1 MQALGLV
8 LSAAAV
14 IATGAGPPT
23 TGQAL
28 ASVGAGAAGTA
39 GLALLYRA
47 LATGTMSVVAPVA
60 ATGVALPLVVGVL
73 TGDDLSAGQAVGL
86 AAAVVGV
93 LASSHRPDTE
103 DARAAART
111 IGLAVLAAAGFGC
124 YFIGSHAGVRGGL
137 AWLLLLSHAV
147 ACVGVV
153 GFAAVRRL
161 PVVPARREWAPLT
174 VIGLL
179 DLSATAL
186 YGLANRDGLLSV
198 VAVVGSLY
206 PVATVILARLV
217 LRERVSRVQAAGI
230 GLALT
235 GVVLIGAA

>member
-8 LSAAAV
+8 ISAAAV
-14 IATGAGPPT
+14 IATGAGLPT
-23 TGQAL
+23 THEAL

-39 GLALLYRA
+39 GLALFYKA
-47 LATGTMSVVAPVA
+47 LAGGTMSVVAPVA
-60 ATGVALPLVVGVL
+60 ATGVALPLLVGVL
-73 TGDDLSAGQAVGL
+73 GGDALSPGQAIGL
-86 AAAVVGV
+86 GTAVLGV
-93 LASSHRPDTE
+93 LAVSRQQPDPHKP
-103 DARAAART
+103 AAPRA
-111 IGLAVLAAAGFGC
+111 IGLALLAAAGFGG
-124 YFIGSHAGVRGGL
+124 YFIGSHVGVRGGL

-147 ACVGVV
+147 ACAGVLGV
-153 GFAAVRRL
+153 AAARRL
-161 PVVPARREWAPLT
+161 RVIPPRPEWAQLT

-206 PVATVILARLV
+206 PVATVVLARFALD
-217 LRERVSRVQAAGI
+217 ERVSRVQAAGI

-235 GVVLIGAA
+235 GVALIGAA